1 MRIRDMFF
9 LKIHASRYRQRKIM
23 IEKNVVRI
31 ETLYSIGTGFMYP
44 CKIRGGKNNSF
55 IIITNSHIL
64 EDINEN
70 DEELMSK
77 IYLVFYDDFGEL
89 VDKKYI
95 LSMKLCNKEWNSEVD
110 KDIAA
115 IFIELEDTII
125 LSLETYVY
133 TKKLDNREHL
143 YMEGYIGVLYEDE
156 ICQRIQLEGIEK
168 TIFPENKF
176 MGVYQ
181 IADDYHWYN
190 NYQDHKLLEG
200 ISGSPVYVNKD
211 KHSMIVGLNQSV
223 SNIDKGEN
231 PFKLV
236 YYLKFEYIIEY
247 LRKVKCI
254 IFYKKTEFTYELE
267 WVYRCN
273 NNNKNELKFLLMGSS
288 GAGKSSFAKD
298 FAFHA
303 EQLRSTNDGQ
313 TTRTDIVYKYSLF
326 EKESAANV
334 RFEGKNDFIKKMI
347 GLVGTYPTRM
357 FLAQAL
363 DLIIDSVEDERKFM
377 IHLYHLFELIEKK
390 EKIRKFPYILEEIR
404 DILYEERIGNEDCI
418 ECYEK
423 VLDIVVDRIPFYMV
437 KCLLDDNWICSFL
450 EKNEK
455 SLFPEL
461 KLNYELHYS
470 KDQILELIDKYK
482 KMEGYNFDNF
492 QTDLL
497 DIVFISMDRRPE
509 GYDHFMHKTIQ
520 ERLNIQEFVNRYIN
534 SLLYCKG
541 FFDITEFRFLQ
552 QNEIFIDMIRKERIF
567 VFYEKNESENQ
578 KRVTRFDFGF
588 SKSMKEIYRKTYDVL
603 MERIKEKYMISD
615 NSIRFKLCEMNEEQ
629 IRLLQ
634 KCLQV
639 TSDGSLT
646 GIINDVEIRDMVSNE
661 YASILRD
668 LDIDQITMI
677 DTCGLDH
684 ITIKSERA
692 LLDNLNKNYFK
703 YVNKWSNEKIES
715 RNQAFLDE
723 MGVLYIKK
731 LDSGKPDELRM
742 IIPCV
747 RKEVPKAPIYC
758 IFSGIDIFYRTD
770 EEINNINWKKENERC
785 PKAVRYIL
793 EEGEE
798 ELIPDK
804 NEKSLDR
811 NIYYVL
817 RNNLIPYCGRKE
829 LVHNKFSYYKNNTF
843 YIRKLLSSVA
853 MKEYSSLEIIDL
865 EKIKC
870 VDDEIKLLLTS
881 IFDLA
886 SLKSYK
892 FRWNTVRADAESFKK
907 NKMGYC
913 NTYRHKFSQLFH
925 LSYGSAIERNGYKLA
940 EKFAPADS
948 AVMSVLYNMEQDF
961 LGVNSNLELINIKD
975 GDKNEF
981 RKILEE
987 MYKNYDY
994 NPFDEKFK
1002 DNDFKSNRN
1011 VIFDDIFDLKKGLQ
1025 KPSPKG
1031 GTFLDNFAV
1040 YFKVVFER
1048 QIKKDNMIKADYLLK
1063 INPNFSVA
1071 LEEIKR
1077 EFSEKYFENN
1087 SDDMF
1092 NKIMRYHF
1100 GKDED

>member
-1 MRIRDMFF
+1 
-9 LKIHASRYRQRKIM
+9 M

-334 RFEGKNDFIKKMI
+334 RFEGK
-347 GLVGTYPTRM
+347 
-357 FLAQAL
+357 
-363 DLIIDSVEDERKFM
+363 
-377 IHLYHLFELIEKK
+377 
-390 EKIRKFPYILEEIR
+390 
-404 DILYEERIGNEDCI
+404 
-418 ECYEK
+418 
-423 VLDIVVDRIPFYMV
+423 
-437 KCLLDDNWICSFL
+437 
-450 EKNEK
+450 
-455 SLFPEL
+455 
-461 KLNYELHYS
+461 
-470 KDQILELIDKYK
+470 
-482 KMEGYNFDNF
+482 
-492 QTDLL
+492 
-497 DIVFISMDRRPE
+497 
-509 GYDHFMHKTIQ
+509 
-520 ERLNIQEFVNRYIN
+520 
-534 SLLYCKG
+534 
-541 FFDITEFRFLQ
+541 
-552 QNEIFIDMIRKERIF
+552 
-567 VFYEKNESENQ
+567 
-578 KRVTRFDFGF
+578 
-588 SKSMKEIYRKTYDVL
+588 
-603 MERIKEKYMISD
+603 
-615 NSIRFKLCEMNEEQ
+615 
-629 IRLLQ
+629 
-634 KCLQV
+634 
-639 TSDGSLT
+639 
-646 GIINDVEIRDMVSNE
+646 
-661 YASILRD
+661 
-668 LDIDQITMI
+668 
-677 DTCGLDH
+677 
-684 ITIKSERA
+684 SERT

-703 YVNKWSNEKIES
+703 YVNKWSNEKIEN
-715 RNQAFLDE
+715 RKQAFLDE
-723 MGVLYIKK
+723 MSVLYIKK

-892 FRWNTVRADAESFKK
+892 LRWNTVRADAESFKK